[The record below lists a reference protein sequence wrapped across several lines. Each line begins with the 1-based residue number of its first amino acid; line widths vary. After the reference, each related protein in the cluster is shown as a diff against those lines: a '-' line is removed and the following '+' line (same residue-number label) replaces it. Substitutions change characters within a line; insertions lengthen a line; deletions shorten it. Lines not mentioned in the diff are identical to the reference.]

1 MASSRSSRHVSLQTF
16 GHWHVYHNRPKLDGG
31 FVYHNRAKLE
41 GGFWNKE
48 AQYPMKPAEAGSD
61 LGGQRE
67 KGGGHLPLEE
77 KRKWE
82 LPDRPDLPA
91 QRHHTNRNNFWL
103 GPQSSDPLA
112 HHTKGS

>member
-1 MASSRSSRHVSLQTF
+1 M
-16 GHWHVYHNRPKLDGG
+16 
-31 FVYHNRAKLE
+31 YHNRAKLE
-41 GGFWNKE
+41 GGFWHKE

-67 KGGGHLPLEE
+67 KGDTSHRKK